1 MSDHLLTNRRNF
13 LVRATAYTAA
23 GGAVTVPI
31 VTVADAKARAQHH
44 FDALHEALRDLY
56 PHLRFFIRGRFPDQ
70 LTSEGPVVVMVASEG
85 RAPAA

>member
-56 PHLRFFIRGRFPDQ
+56 PHLRFFIRGSF
-70 LTSEGPVVVMVASEG
+70 LIN
-85 RAPAA
+85 